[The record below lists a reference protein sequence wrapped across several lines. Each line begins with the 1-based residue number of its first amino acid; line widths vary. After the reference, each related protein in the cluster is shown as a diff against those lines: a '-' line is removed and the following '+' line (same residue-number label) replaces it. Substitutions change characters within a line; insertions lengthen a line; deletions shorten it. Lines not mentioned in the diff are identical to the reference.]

1 VSSAYAEHAFD
12 LEQRV
17 SSRIEDDGLILDSGK
32 CCQQNR
38 TAQNKMTSLGQKVA
52 NGSWELKI
60 RMNQAYGYS
69 RRHVPGRRNQKPGGP
84 GPEVMLDWPKRK
96 RWPGD
101 CGTEGEGRGEGQ
113 LRSSREG

>member
-1 VSSAYAEHAFD
+1 M
-12 LEQRV
+12 
-17 SSRIEDDGLILDSGK
+17 SSRIEDDGLIVDSGK

-38 TAQNKMTSLGQKVA
+38 MAQNKMTSLGQKVA

-60 RMNQAYGYS
+60 RVNQAYKYS
-69 RRHVPGRRNQKPGGP
+69 RRHVPGRRSQKHR
-84 GPEVMLDWPKRK
+84 GPEPEMRLDWPRRK

-101 CGTEGEGRGEGQ
+101 CGTEGEGRGGGQ